1 MKIIIIILAAMTFCL
16 GQAVWAFPRNVG
28 GFYVGAEIGGG
39 NLHYEHSSLARHA
52 GAHKV
57 SDKGFA
63 GRLSAGFDINQNL
76 GLELGFLMYQDPEL
90 KNGDHK
96 KDFSQDS
103 LDLLAKFSLPLS
115 CSVSL
120 VGKAGMAYV
129 FRDNVEIIDKAVTVK
144 LDDRD
149 KYLRPILGA
158 QLCYA
163 FNCRVSG
170 NIGYYRTFGTED
182 LEDADFYGAGLAF
195 KL

>member
-1 MKIIIIILAAMTFCL
+1 MKKIIIMLATSTLCL
-16 GQAVWAFPRNVG
+16 GQAVGAYPRNFG
-28 GFYVGAEIGGG
+28 GFYLGAELGGG

-76 GLELGFLMYQDPEL
+76 GLELGFLMYQDPEF

-129 FRDNVEIIDKAVTVK
+129 YRDNIEITNKNVTVK
-144 LDDRD
+144 LDDKN
-149 KYLRPILGA
+149 KYLRPMLGF

-182 LEDADFYGAGLAF
+182 LEDADFYGTGLTF

>member
-1 MKIIIIILAAMTFCL
+1 MKKIIIILAAVSFCL
-16 GQAVWAFPRNVG
+16 GQAVCAYPRNPG
-28 GFYVGAEIGGG
+28 GFYVGAELGGG
-39 NLHYEHSSLARHA
+39 NLHYAHSKAARDA
-52 GAHKV
+52 GAHTV

-63 GRLSAGFDINQNL
+63 GRLSTGFDINQNL
-76 GLELGFLMYQDPEL
+76 GLELGFLMYQDPEF
-90 KNGDHK
+90 KNGGRK
-96 KDFSQDS
+96 VDFSQDS

-129 FRDNVEIIDKAVTVK
+129 FRDNVEVVTKNVTTK
-144 LDDRD
+144 LNDRD
-149 KYLRPILGA
+149 KYLRPMLGV

-182 LEDADFYGAGLAF
+182 LEDADFYGTGLTF